1 MRELYCTA
9 VPKNHKIDARRLH
22 LARRHTEAV
31 GLCVHAMFWFWDDH
45 RARYSSASRL
55 CMNQLLRHSTSRA
68 VAYVSVIETQARG
81 SLNQHLLLDDG
92 TEAVVLYAAK
102 YMMKTGRRRGGRIES
117 TEK

>member
-9 VPKNHKIDARRLH
+9 VPKNHTIDARRLH
-22 LARRHTEAV
+22 LAHHARRHTEAV
-31 GLCVHAMFWFWDDH
+31 GLCVACDVLVLGRPPCEVFECF
-45 RARYSSASRL
+45 AAAGSAA
-55 CMNQLLRHSTSRA
+55 A